1 VKVCHQRKK
10 VAWFKY
16 KIEQASKQLKI
27 DLYSESD
34 GPFRVLDSYQDADLF
49 KKRHASLRLIERAK
63 VNGYHYQ
70 GFAGVDDDIFLVTA
84 TGEALNQMRSK
95 STKTTGGKKTEKE
108 KAEMRAMRVYRAR
121 RKEFVWEYTAIAQS
135 MFESVPLEA
144 LDKLIRWKFVGIDD
158 RIPEEL
164 KPAGRSQGNLKVEFH
179 RRELVWSLLIGETSH
194 YRREKLAS
202 LLKKFEGLTQVKTPR
217 AFAKRVEEWDAE
229 IAEAAK
235 VVKAVAV
242 ETGKKK

>member
-1 VKVCHQRKK
+1 
-10 VAWFKY
+10 
-16 KIEQASKQLKI
+16 
-27 DLYSESD
+27 
-34 GPFRVLDSYQDADLF
+34 
-49 KKRHASLRLIERAK
+49 
-63 VNGYHYQ
+63 
-70 GFAGVDDDIFLVTA
+70 
-84 TGEALNQMRSK
+84 
-95 STKTTGGKKTEKE
+95 
-108 KAEMRAMRVYRAR
+108 
-121 RKEFVWEYTAIAQS
+121 
-135 MFESVPLEA
+135 
-144 LDKLIRWKFVGIDD
+144 LIRWKFVGIDD